1 MFMRR
6 KSTGTRTDAELV
18 ALLLQGPRAAVGTL
32 WDRYAHLLFAVCMK
46 YLKDPEQSK
55 DAVADLFAKLP
66 ELIMKHEVNGFRPWV
81 HVVMRNQ
88 CLMLL
93 RAKHTDA
100 TLFEAQLTDT
110 TQDTLD
116 AAAVREASLVQLEE
130 AIAQLKDA
138 QRLCIELFHLQRR
151 SYDEVAASTGFTLEQ
166 VRSHLQNGRRNLRII
181 LERHADRN
189 T

>member
-6 KSTGTRTDAELV
+6 RSTGTTTDDELV
-18 ALLLQGPRAAVGTL
+18 ALLRQGHRSALGTL
-32 WDRYAHLLFAVCMK
+32 WDRYAHLLFGVGMK
-46 YLKDPEQSK
+46 YLKDTEQSK

-66 ELIMKHEVNGFRPWV
+66 ELIVKHEVNGFRPWV

-93 RAKHTDA
+93 RAKHHGA
-100 TLFEAQLTDT
+100 TLPDERLADTAQEAA
-110 TQDTLD
+110 D
-116 AAAVREASLVQLEE
+116 AAVVRETSLTRLEN
-130 AIAQLKDA
+130 AITELKDA
-138 QRLCIELFHLQRR
+138 QRQCIELFHLQRR
-151 SYDEVAASTGFTLEQ
+151 SYEEVAARTGFSTEQ

>member
-6 KSTGTRTDAELV
+6 RNTGTATDEELV
-18 ALLLQGPRAAVGTL
+18 ALLRQGHRSALGTL
-32 WDRYAHLLFAVCMK
+32 WDRYAHLLFAVGMK
-46 YLKDPEQSK
+46 YLKDTERSK

-66 ELIMKHEVNGFRPWV
+66 ELLTKHEIAGFRSWV

-93 RAKHTDA
+93 RTKNHGTTVPDEWMADTDQGA
-100 TLFEAQLTDT
+100 A
-110 TQDTLD
+110 D
-116 AAAVREASLVQLEE
+116 AAVVREASLTRLET
-130 AIAQLKDA
+130 AIASLKEE
-138 QRLCIELFHLQRR
+138 QRQCIELFHLQRC
-151 SYDEVAASTGFTLEQ
+151 SYEEVAAHMELSTEQ

-189 T
+189 A